1 MGLWALSA
9 PAGFLYHGLVKRND
23 DAPASKADLAS
34 GLGEL
39 KTELKGDIARLD
51 QKTDRIAGELVK
63 TNARMT
69 GMEERLVALIR
80 EESARTV
87 GRIDAFLSKLETYGR
102 ETTLIPHALDEHGK
116 TLKDHERRL
125 VKLERP

>member
-9 PAGFLYHGLVKRND
+9 ISAFLYHGFVKRKD
-23 DAPASKADLAS
+23 DAPASKADLAA

-69 GMEERLVALIR
+69 AMEERLVSLFR
-80 EESARTV
+80 EESARSV
-87 GRIDAFLSKLETYGR
+87 GRLDAFLSKLETYGR
-102 ETTLIPHALDEHGK
+102 ETTLIPHVLDEHGE

>member
-9 PAGFLYHGLVKRND
+9 GSGFLYLGLMKRKD
-23 DAPASKADLAS
+23 DVPASKADLAA
-34 GLGEL
+34 GLGAL
-39 KTELKGDIARLD
+39 KTDLKGDIARLD
-51 QKTDRIAGELVK
+51 EKTDRIAGELVK

-80 EESARTV
+80 EESAKTV

-102 ETTLIPHALDEHGK
+102 ETTFIPHALDEHGK
-116 TLKDHERRL
+116 TLKDHELRL

>member
-1 MGLWALSA
+1 MNR
-9 PAGFLYHGLVKRND
+9 KD
-23 DAPASKADLAS
+23 DAPASKADLAA
-34 GLGEL
+34 GLGALRTEVKANIGAL

-102 ETTLIPHALDEHGK
+102 ETTLIPHVLDEHGE